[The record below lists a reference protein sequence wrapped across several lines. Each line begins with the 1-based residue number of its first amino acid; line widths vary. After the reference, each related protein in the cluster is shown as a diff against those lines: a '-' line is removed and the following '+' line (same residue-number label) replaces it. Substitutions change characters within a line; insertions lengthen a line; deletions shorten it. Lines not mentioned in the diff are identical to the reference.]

1 MMLILIVIGAAVAI
15 WLVMVAEGFFND
27 RER

>member
-1 MMLILIVIGAAVAI
+1 MLILIVIGASVAI

-27 RER
+27 KER